1 MFSAGHILLLPGY
14 RDPHD
19 GIGRITSK
27 NFSTTSGHVT
37 LYQIITFRHFS
48 HPEFINHSTAKHRT
62 ACRSPARSWSISG
75 CNRVLSVSLR
85 AAFTRSSLRRR
96 DFTSNSSAG
105 THCVRVSATRKDTVA
120 CSGISTQL
128 YCRYRRLRMP
138 ADQPAAY
145 AGEFIDLLPDELGI
159 IVISRHLSPRT
170 GSADRGKPGL
180 PAFRACLRLLS
191 QQIFILPD
199 RQ

>member
-1 MFSAGHILLLPGY
+1 
-14 RDPHD
+14 
-19 GIGRITSK
+19 
-27 NFSTTSGHVT
+27 
-37 LYQIITFRHFS
+37 
-48 HPEFINHSTAKHRT
+48 
-62 ACRSPARSWSISG
+62 
-75 CNRVLSVSLR
+75 
-85 AAFTRSSLRRR
+85 
-96 DFTSNSSAG
+96 
-105 THCVRVSATRKDTVA
+105 
-120 CSGISTQL
+120 
-128 YCRYRRLRMP
+128 MP